1 VVSRAVGDVHPT
13 KRSSPN
19 NPKNKRGL
27 NSILINVNASR
38 VKPVV
43 LHIRVFG
50 HIGIITVGTGVG
62 LAEAVLVLASI
73 EGRSFGELIKP
84 IR

>member
-1 VVSRAVGDVHPT
+1 MLLRLGVADVHPI

-43 LHIRVFG
+43 FHIRVFG
-50 HIGIITVGTGVG
+50 HIGIITVGAGVG
-62 LAEAVLVLASI
+62 LAEAVVVLVECGAVRDVGSI
-73 EGRSFGELIKP
+73 GL
-84 IR
+84 